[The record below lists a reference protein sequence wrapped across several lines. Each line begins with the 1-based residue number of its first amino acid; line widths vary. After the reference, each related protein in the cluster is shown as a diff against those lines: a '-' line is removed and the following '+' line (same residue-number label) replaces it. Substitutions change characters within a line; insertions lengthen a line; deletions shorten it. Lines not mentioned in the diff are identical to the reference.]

1 MKRTYKILHTL
12 FAVIIA
18 ISCIS
23 CSNKRVDILSTIP
36 EGFAPMYMC
45 GNVKEVIVTSEYMCD
60 TIKLD
65 KVGRIIQKGH
75 RHYSY
80 DADGVLISQQAGH
93 IKNEYV
99 YDGNLLVA
107 TKCYRHNTLDDIYK
121 YFYNDQRQI
130 VSKKWYSDDELKN
143 EWQYEY
149 NEEGYI
155 SCERDLSYSTANY
168 IYNRLGYKVE
178 PSKTRTIYSYDK
190 NGNIIKEDYYNN
202 SNEISRSTNFKYDKR
217 CNVVYEEELDYDDM
231 EKEVI
236 TYKYKYDRKGN
247 WIEQVASCN
256 GETRTIKREIIY
268 Y

>member
-1 MKRTYKILHTL
+1 MKRTCKITHTL
-12 FAVIIA
+12 FAMIVA

-23 CSNKRVDILSTIP
+23 CSSERENILSTIP
-36 EGFAPMYMC
+36 DGFDPMYMY
-45 GNVKEVIVTSEYMCD
+45 GNIKEVIVTSEYMCD

-65 KVGRIIQKGH
+65 KTGRVLQIGH

-80 DADGVLISQQAGH
+80 DADGVLISSNVGH

-99 YDGNLLVA
+99 YDGNLLIA
-107 TKCYRHNTLDDIYK
+107 TKCYRSNTLDDISK
-121 YFYNDQRQI
+121 YFYNDHNQI
-130 VSKKWYSDDELKN
+130 ISMKWYGDDELKQ
-143 EWQYEY
+143 ECRYEY
-149 NEEGYI
+149 NDDGNVSSKIDIDYYI
-155 SCERDLSYSTANY
+155 TNS

-190 NGNIIKEDYYNN
+190 KGNVIKEDYYNN

-217 CNVVYEEELDYDDM
+217 GNVVYEEELDYDDM
-231 EKEVI
+231 EKEII

-256 GETRTIKREIIY
+256 GETRAIKREIAY

>member
-1 MKRTYKILHTL
+1 
-12 FAVIIA
+12 
-18 ISCIS
+18 
-23 CSNKRVDILSTIP
+23 
-36 EGFAPMYMC
+36 MYMC

-149 NEEGYI
+149 SEEGYI
-155 SCERDLSYSTANY
+155 SCERELNYSIAND
-168 IYNRLGYKVE
+168 IYNRFGYKTN
-178 PSKTRTIYSYDK
+178 PLSTHTIYLYDK
-190 NGNIIKEDYYNN
+190 NGNIIKEEWYNN
-202 SNEISRSTNFKYDKR
+202 HELEQSTKFEYDKR
-217 CNVVYEEELDYDDM
+217 GNVIYKEMLDYDDV
-231 EKEVI
+231 EKVI
-236 TYKYKYDRKGN
+236 TKYSYEYDIKGN
-247 WIEQVASCN
+247 WI
-256 GETRTIKREIIY
+256 KREETQNNETNITTRNIIY

>member
-45 GNVKEVIVTSEYMCD
+45 GNGKEVIVTSEYMCD

-149 NEEGYI
+149 NEKGYI
-155 SCERDLSYSTANY
+155 SCERDLNYSIAND
-168 IYNRLGYKVE
+168 IYNRFGYKVN
-178 PSKTRTIYSYDK
+178 PHQSHTMYYYDDK
-190 NGNIIKEDYYNN
+190 GNVTKEEWYNN
-202 SNEISRSTNFKYDKR
+202 SELGRSTNYKYDKKG
-217 CNVVYEEELDYDDM
+217 NVVEEVMMDYDDM
-231 EKEVI
+231 EKEII
-236 TYKYKYDRKGN
+236 TYTYKYDRKGN
-247 WIEQVASCN
+247 WIEQVATYN
-256 GETRTIKREIIY
+256 GEAQTTKRKIIY

>member
-1 MKRTYKILHTL
+1 MKIIKKISSYFLSI
-12 FAVIIA
+12 VIGVIYCV
-18 ISCIS
+18 SCTGE
-23 CSNKRVDILSTIP
+23 RVDILSNIP
-36 EGFAPMYMC
+36 DGFDPMYMF
-45 GNVKEVIVTSEYMCD
+45 GNIKLVIVTSEYMCD

-99 YDGNLLVA
+99 YDGDLLVA
-107 TKCYRHNTLDDIYK
+107 AKYYRHNTLDDIYK
-121 YFYNDQRQI
+121 YFYNEQNQI
-130 VSKKWYSDDELKN
+130 VSKKWYRDDELQN

-149 NEEGYI
+149 NEDGYI
-155 SCERDLSYSTANY
+155 SCERDLSYSTANH
-168 IYNRLGYKVE
+168 IYNRLGYKVS
-178 PSKTRTIYSYDK
+178 PHLSRTMYYYDD
-190 NGNIIKEDYYNN
+190 NGNITKEEWYN
-202 SNEISRSTNFKYDKR
+202 SSELGHSTNFKYDKMG
-217 CNVVYEEELDYDDM
+217 NIVKEERMDYDDM
-231 EKEVI
+231 EKEII

-256 GETRTIKREIIY
+256 GETQIVKRNITY